1 MEKNRGETNLI
12 KKIKAYLGEHPKQ
25 DELLRYLIAGGLTTV
40 LSMVIHYGLCFLMA
54 EKDPF
59 IGGNLIAWVTDTINR
74 ATPVQLTIA
83 SAVSWVISVL
93 FAFWINRWMVFR
105 PGKAAA
111 GQLLT
116 ELAQFA
122 GSRVISFLLFEQG
135 LMHLL
140 KLMGITNVVNRVLVL
155 VFVVVFN
162 YVASKFW
169 VFKKPGGDSE
179 TQA

>member
-1 MEKNRGETNLI
+1 MAKNRGGSALI
-12 KKIKAYLGEHPKQ
+12 RKIKTYLQEHPKQ

-40 LSMVIHYGLCFLMA
+40 LSMIIHYGVCFLLA
-54 EKDPF
+54 EKAPF
-59 IGGNLIAWVTDTINR
+59 IGGDLVAWVVDAINR

-105 PGKAAA
+105 PGKAAP
-111 GQLLT
+111 GQILT

-122 GSRVISFLLFEQG
+122 GSRIVSFLLFEQG

-140 KLMGITNVVNRVLVL
+140 KLMGITNMVNRVLVL

>member
-1 MEKNRGETNLI
+1 MVKR
-12 KKIKAYLGEHPKQ
+12 IKAYLEDHPKQ
-25 DELLRYLIAGGLTTV
+25 AELLRYLIAGGLTTL
-40 LSMVIHYGLCFLMA
+40 LSMVVHYGLCFLMA
-54 EKDPF
+54 EKSTF
-59 IGGNLIAWVTDTINR
+59 IGGNLIAWVVDAINR

-83 SAVSWVISVL
+83 SAVSWVVSVL

-105 PGKAAA
+105 PGKASPV
-111 GQLLT
+111 QILT

-122 GSRVISFLLFEQG
+122 GSRVVSFLLFEQG

-140 KLMGITNVVNRVLVL
+140 KLAGITNVANRVVVL

-169 VFKKPGGDSE
+169 VFKKPGGGSE